1 MPKFEGIKSLTRC
14 TMFPKKLLL
23 IAGTAMLCLQMT
35 GQVLTQTVR
44 GTVIDAVSKYP
55 LPGSVV
61 RLAGKTA
68 TTDANGQFYFTEVA
82 IGRQTVEASLF
93 GYEAKSQAV
102 ELNSAKEAVLQFS
115 LLESALNLDEVSVTA
130 TAAGQ
135 AKNEM
140 ATVSARQFSVEE
152 TNLYAGSR
160 GEPARMATNFAGVQG
175 SDDQRNDL
183 VVRGNT
189 PAGVLYRMEG
199 INIPNPNHFSIP
211 GTGGGPVTVLNNK
224 FLANS
229 DFFTGAWPAEYGNAI
244 AGVFDL
250 QMRDGNNQ
258 KFEGSAQLGLLG
270 TELMVEGPL
279 GKGARAPSFLAVY
292 RYSTLSLFQSLN
304 INLGTNAIPRY
315 QDGAF
320 RLTFPQKNGGKV
332 AVWGM
337 FGVSDIDI
345 LISNQTDTAG
355 FESYGAT
362 DRDQYFGSDMF
373 VSGINY
379 SKPINKTSYF
389 KAGMAVSSAV
399 IRAVNTKLQREI
411 GLIDSTNYG
420 WLVTANDTML
430 NYTFKENK
438 LHGFV
443 SYSKKLSRRS
453 TLQAGIN
460 IDLYM
465 MDYQDSVRQ
474 FDGVTGVLPPW
485 RKQWNT
491 QAAWPVIQPYLSYKN
506 RLNEKTTFTAG
517 LTSLYLGVND
527 RSFMPFEPRV
537 GLSYQAN
544 SNDRFFI
551 GSGLHA
557 QGQAP
562 YLYYYAMTTQGFDPL
577 EHNTDRIGLMK
588 SAQVAG
594 GWERTYKGLPVRTK
608 IEAYYQHLYGIPVE
622 VRSSAFSMVNAGSG
636 FGRIWPDTLQNTGV
650 GRNYGVE
657 FTAERFFASGF
668 YFLATGSL
676 FDAKYKGSDQVW
688 RNTIFNGRYAANLLC
703 AKEFKIGANNRF
715 ILGGKYTTVGG
726 RWFGSKVDQNAT
738 LRAGEIIF
746 ENEGFN
752 TVQNRAYQRLDLK
765 LGYKWNYPNLAW
777 EFGLDISNLTG
788 AQNILT
794 LTYVPGKDD
803 LATPDIDEG
812 IREEYQLGLFPV
824 FYLRCDF

>member
-1 MPKFEGIKSLTRC
+1 MHL
-14 TMFPKKLLL
+14 KKLLL
-23 IAGTAMLCLQMT
+23 FAATLVLSAQLFAQT
-35 GQVLTQTVR
+35 LTQTVR
-44 GTVIDAVSKYP
+44 GTVVDVDSKYP
-55 LPGSVV
+55 LPGAVV
-61 RLAGKTA
+61 RIGDKTA
-68 TTDANGQFYFTEVA
+68 STDENGQFTLSGVP
-82 IGRQTVEASLF
+82 IGRQTVF
-93 GYEAKSQAV
+93 VNMMGYQMRSQAI
-102 ELNSAKEAVLQFS
+102 ELNSAKEAVLQFG
-115 LLESALNLDEVSVTA
+115 LLESALSLDEVSVTA

-140 ATVSARQFSVEE
+140 ATVSSRQFSVEE

-189 PAGVLYRMEG
+189 PSGVLYRMEG

-211 GTGGGPVTVLNNK
+211 GTGGGPVTILNNK

-270 TELMVEGPL
+270 TELMLEGPL
-279 GKGARAPSFLAVY
+279 GKGAKAPSFLAVY

-320 RLTFPQKNGGKV
+320 RLTFPQKNGGKI
-332 AVWGM
+332 AAWGM

-345 LISNQTDTAG
+345 LISNQTDTSG
-355 FESYGAT
+355 FESYGST

-373 VSGINY
+373 VGGVNY
-379 SKPINKTSYF
+379 SKPLNKTTF
-389 KAGMAVSSAV
+389 IKAGVAGSTAV

-411 GLIDSTNYG
+411 GDLGGGQYG
-420 WLVTANDTML
+420 WIVTANDTML
-430 NYTFKENK
+430 NYTFRENK
-438 LHGFV
+438 VHGFF
-443 SYSKKLSRRS
+443 SLNKKLSTRS
-453 TLQAGIN
+453 TLQAGVN
-460 IDLYM
+460 VDVYM
-465 MDYQDSVRQ
+465 LNYQDSVRQ

-491 QAAWPVIQPYLSYKN
+491 QTAWPVVQPYVSYKS

-517 LTSLYLGVND
+517 VTSLYLGVNKK
-527 RSFMPFEPRV
+527 SFMPIEPRV

-544 SNDRFFI
+544 VNDRFFI

-562 YLYYYAMTTQGFDPL
+562 YLYYYAMSTQNFDPL
-577 EHNTDRIGLMK
+577 EHNDQRIGLMK
-588 SAQVAG
+588 SAQIAG
-594 GWERTYKGLPVRTK
+594 GWERKYKGVPVRTK
-608 IEAYYQHLYGIPVE
+608 VETYYQYLYDVPVE
-622 VRSSAFSMVNAGSG
+622 IKSSAFSMLNAGSG

-657 FTAERFFASGF
+657 FTAERFFAGGF

-676 FDAKYKGSDQVW
+676 FDAKYKGSDDVW
-688 RNTIFNGRYAANLLC
+688 RNTIFNGRYAVNFLA
-703 AKEFKIGANNRF
+703 AKEFKLGPNNRF
-715 ILGGKYTTVGG
+715 TLGGKYTTVGG
-726 RWFGSKVDQNAT
+726 RWFGTTVDQEAT

-746 ENEGFN
+746 AQEGFN
-752 TVQNRAYQRLDLK
+752 MKQYRAYQRLDLK

-777 EFGLDISNLTG
+777 EFGLDISNLTRNK
-788 AQNILT
+788 NILT
-794 LTYVPGKDD
+794 LTYIPGKDD
-803 LATPDIDEG
+803 LNTPDIDEG
-812 IREEYQLGLFPV
+812 VREEYQLGLFPV